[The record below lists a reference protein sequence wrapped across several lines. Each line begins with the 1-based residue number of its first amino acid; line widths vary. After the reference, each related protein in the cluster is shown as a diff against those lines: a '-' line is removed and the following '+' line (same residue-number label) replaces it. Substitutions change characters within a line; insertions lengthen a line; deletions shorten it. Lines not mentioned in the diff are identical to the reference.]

1 MNNGQ
6 KTLIAVVVVVVVLLL
21 GVGAY
26 FFADYS
32 EAEPIE
38 YVGTVLQDGA
48 KLGLVVPAYTYE
60 KGIQDISDLNGNESL
75 FESEIIG
82 IDAGAGIMRIT
93 ENDVMPHYGLDGYE
107 LTKSSDAAMMTSLRQ
122 AIDAEEDIVVTLW
135 DPHWAFGAYE
145 LKYLNDPDKVF
156 GEAESIESWSRPGF
170 SEDEPAA
177 AAVLANY
184 TYTLEDFSDLL
195 NAIQQNESAT
205 RAQVVEWWA
214 ANNSDLIGEWVG
226 DVEYEEGRGQLTVGL
241 VDWACAQ
248 ASSHM
253 IEYIL
258 EEYVGYNVTLQMS
271 QAGVMYQG
279 LSQGDID
286 FITTA
291 WVPLTHAS
299 YMEEYA

>member
-6 KTLIAVVVVVVVLLL
+6 KTLIAVVVVVAVLLL

-60 KGIQDISDLNGNESL
+60 DGIEDISDLNGNESL
-75 FESEIIG
+75 FKGKIIG

-107 LTKSSDAAMMTSLRQ
+107 LTKSSDATMMTSLRQ

-145 LKYLNDPDKVF
+145 L
-156 GEAESIESWSRPGF
+156 
-170 SEDEPAA
+170 
-177 AAVLANY
+177 
-184 TYTLEDFSDLL
+184 
-195 NAIQQNESAT
+195 
-205 RAQVVEWWA
+205 
-214 ANNSDLIGEWVG
+214 
-226 DVEYEEGRGQLTVGL
+226 
-241 VDWACAQ
+241 
-248 ASSHM
+248 
-253 IEYIL
+253 
-258 EEYVGYNVTLQMS
+258 
-271 QAGVMYQG
+271 
-279 LSQGDID
+279 
-286 FITTA
+286 
-291 WVPLTHAS
+291 
-299 YMEEYA
+299 